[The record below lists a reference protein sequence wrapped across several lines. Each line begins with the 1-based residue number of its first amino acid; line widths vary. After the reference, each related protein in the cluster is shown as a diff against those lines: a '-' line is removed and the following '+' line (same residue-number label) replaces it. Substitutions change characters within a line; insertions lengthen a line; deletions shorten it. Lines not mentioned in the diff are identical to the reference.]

1 MPSKGVSGNRK
12 LGAKNA
18 LLPLA
23 ILLSLSGNL
32 AYGQTGSG
40 YDPNKEAIYVQ
51 VILTEAAGESEEGQ
65 VAVGEVLRNRHWS
78 LRGFSGIRR
87 PDLQRFLERQ
97 DAKTI
102 AGAKRSLLRARG
114 GSYIAGGA
122 THFENVEAFGMP
134 WWAKKMR
141 VTAKIG
147 RHTFFKEVLN
157 D

>member
-1 MPSKGVSGNRK
+1 MLSKGVSGNRK
-12 LGAKNA
+12 LGAKKA

-40 YDPNKEAIYVQ
+40 YDPSKEAIYVQ

-65 VAVGEVLRNRHWS
+65 VAVGEVLRNRNWS
-78 LRGFSGIRR
+78 LRGFSGINR
-87 PDLQRFLERQ
+87 PDLQQFLKRQ
-97 DAKTI
+97 DAKTV
-102 AGAKRSLLRARG
+102 AGIKRSLLRARG
-114 GSYIAGGA
+114 GSHIAGGA
-122 THFENVEAFGMP
+122 THFENLEFGMP